1 LAINCCMAFLSLVSA
16 VELDTPTTYTFWGTP
31 FLFAACRYAG
41 QVGNLPPIGNR
52 RKLARLPTAR
62 RMPSCPTGKLTHRPG

>member
-1 LAINCCMAFLSLVSA
+1 

-41 QVGNLPPIGNR
+41 QDGILQRVGNPRLAPIANR
-52 RKLARLPTAR
+52 RAGCQPAPQAQATKRGPQN
-62 RMPSCPTGKLTHRPG
+62 GGNG